1 MAKDRSQVPEDE
13 RAAVIAELRRQVE
26 AAKAASGRKGAQGI
40 VAQKLGMSQQTIS
53 AAIGPDA
60 KVGGLLARSL
70 LEFLGISMAE
80 LKRIHGIGQ
89 PIPVQDPSG
98 IEAAVMLLGERIG
111 PEAVRRVRARAGLRV
126 ELPIVWA
133 REILAEQRRILEE
146 LELSFSLPEHWV
158 TKNNR

>member
-13 RAAVIAELRRQVE
+13 RAAVIAELRVQVE
-26 AAKAASGRKGAQGI
+26 RAKVASGRRGAQGI

-53 AAIGPDA
+53 SALGPDG

-98 IEAAVMLLGERIG
+98 IDAAVTLLGERVG

-146 LELSFSLPEHWV
+146 LELSFSLPEQGL
-158 TKNNR
+158 KNRNR